1 MFPPF
6 LFPFL
11 RPVPAAPDP
20 RGGILALSSPPWS
33 APSRRTEDMSAE
45 GQLGIF
51 LDRYLYSRLEEA
63 GRIRS
68 FHRVRDRSGQLRGTD
83 VILTAPEGGALRL
96 DEKAQLYY
104 LNRDL
109 PTFAFELLFLRQ
121 GCLTPGWLCRE
132 GLDTDRY
139 LLVWPFAR
147 RDRPKGIR
155 WTDFTRVDCLLLDK
169 AALLAWLSGQGLA
182 RERLL
187 REAADL
193 RRAGERRRDIPGLP
207 DAYYVASDPAR
218 YGEAPVDLVIRRARL
233 LSLPGS
239 LGFRASPAG
248 LEPLLRF

>member
-20 RGGILALSSPPWS
+20 RGGILALSAPPWS

-68 FHRVRDRSGQLRGTD
+68 FRRVRDRSGQLRGTD

-121 GCLTPGWLCRE
+121 GGLTPGWLCRE

-169 AALLAWLSGQGLA
+169 AAL
-182 RERLL
+182 
-187 REAADL
+187 

-218 YGEAPVDLVIRRARL
+218 YGEAPVNLVIRRARL